1 MRYPIAVFMFISMA
15 VIAGCGTGKMAGSG
29 PDRSNVAPEVV
40 GRVGGSAVLFEDLQA
55 QYERNNLSVEKA
67 DTTRIREMREFLD
80 LYLLYRA
87 KLMEAK
93 EKGLYES
100 EEIVNELRQYEL
112 QYAIP
117 YWVENEIQD
126 QLIDE
131 YIERI
136 NREIDATHILVA
148 VPENATP
155 ADTLAAWNQ
164 LLEARNKALAG
175 EDFER
180 LSSEYSSMSEGRS
193 MGGPLGYFTAGWAVK
208 PFEDVAFSTPAGQIS
223 MPFRTQFGYHI
234 ILVKDIRER
243 LKDRFVSHIYFNTR
257 TTTPIGDSLAVV
269 AQQVYNQL
277 DNGADWA
284 ETVAQY
290 SQDSRSIEYD
300 GQIGWINYGAYDA
313 VFTDY
318 VFSVKPEDIGTILPP
333 FQSIYGIHILRVDSV
348 KTFPSVQAER
358 DEALAALRNLPS
370 FRDQRGLVLNR
381 IRQEVVETQHQEVLT
396 QFYGL
401 RTGRDSTRIADTNIP
416 ENIKSLVIYEL
427 DGEKFTIGDYQDYIR
442 TASPATIWSNT
453 TEVLFSNFKDKMV
466 EEKLLEITNERYP
479 DYRNTIQ
486 NYLEGLAVFKLTE
499 DEVWNYARTDTA
511 SLEKLF
517 NANRSSYQFPIRY
530 DIVRMASR
538 NDSLLIYSQ
547 QLLRDGLP
555 TDSLRNRIAGLS
567 VVSETISDLSN
578 EPFDKLQG
586 LAAGDFTDI
595 FEFRNSRNL
604 LFLEGIRQPEQMTFQ
619 DAFFRLVSEYQPI
632 REDEWNN
639 FLKRKYSIQSFPQ
652 NIR

>member
-1 MRYPIAVFMFISMA
+1 MFISMA

-29 PDRSNVAPEVV
+29 PDRSSVAPEVV

-55 QYERNNLSVEKA
+55 QYERNNMSVEKA

-131 YIERI
+131 YIDRI
-136 NREIDATHILVA
+136 NREVDATHILVA

-257 TTTPIGDSLAVV
+257 TTTPIGDSLAAV

-284 ETVAQY
+284 ETVAKY
-290 SQDSRSIEYD
+290 SQD
-300 GQIGWINYGAYDA
+300 
-313 VFTDY
+313 
-318 VFSVKPEDIGTILPP
+318 
-333 FQSIYGIHILRVDSV
+333 
-348 KTFPSVQAER
+348 
-358 DEALAALRNLPS
+358 
-370 FRDQRGLVLNR
+370 
-381 IRQEVVETQHQEVLT
+381 
-396 QFYGL
+396 
-401 RTGRDSTRIADTNIP
+401 
-416 ENIKSLVIYEL
+416 
-427 DGEKFTIGDYQDYIR
+427 
-442 TASPATIWSNT
+442 
-453 TEVLFSNFKDKMV
+453 
-466 EEKLLEITNERYP
+466 
-479 DYRNTIQ
+479 
-486 NYLEGLAVFKLTE
+486 
-499 DEVWNYARTDTA
+499 
-511 SLEKLF
+511 
-517 NANRSSYQFPIRY
+517 
-530 DIVRMASR
+530 
-538 NDSLLIYSQ
+538 
-547 QLLRDGLP
+547 
-555 TDSLRNRIAGLS
+555 
-567 VVSETISDLSN
+567 
-578 EPFDKLQG
+578 
-586 LAAGDFTDI
+586 
-595 FEFRNSRNL
+595 
-604 LFLEGIRQPEQMTFQ
+604 
-619 DAFFRLVSEYQPI
+619 
-632 REDEWNN
+632 
-639 FLKRKYSIQSFPQ
+639 
-652 NIR
+652 